1 MKKTALLSVML
12 IALVTQAWAQ
22 TTADV
27 QLINPETVAA
37 PRGYSHA
44 AVIDL
49 GSCKMVILSGQVA
62 LDLKGNLVGKDD
74 LAKQTE
80 QIFLN
85 IRNIVEAA
93 GGNMNHLVKLGYFTT
108 DVSNIQA
115 IRNIRD
121 QFINT
126 KKPPASTLVQVSKL
140 FRGDLLIEIEATA
153 IIPK

>member
-1 MKKTALLSVML
+1 ML
-12 IALVTQAWAQ
+12 IALAIQSVAQ
-22 TTADV
+22 STADV
-27 QLINPETVAA
+27 QLINPATVAA

-49 GSCKMVILSGQVA
+49 GNCKMVILSGQVA
-62 LDLKGNLVGKDD
+62 LDPKGNLIGKDD
-74 LAKQTE
+74 IVKQTM
-80 QIFLN
+80 QIFQN

-108 DVSNIQA
+108 DLSNLQA

-126 KKPPASTLVQVSKL
+126 KTPPASTLVQVSKL
-140 FRGDLLIEIEATA
+140 FRDDLLIEIEATA